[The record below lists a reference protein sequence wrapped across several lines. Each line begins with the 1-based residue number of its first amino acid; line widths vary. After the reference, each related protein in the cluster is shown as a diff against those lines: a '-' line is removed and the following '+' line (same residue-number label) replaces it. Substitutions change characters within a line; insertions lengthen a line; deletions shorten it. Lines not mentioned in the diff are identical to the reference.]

1 MEHQGFDNDYTLNVI
16 TKISSTAIVVDSYLS
31 FV

>member
-16 TKISSTAIVVDSYLS
+16 IKISSTAIVVDNYLS